1 MIEVDGL
8 EFNLGFKFGCFMIF
22 VKSFREVLE
31 EMVSDNSMK
40 IMVSFFFGKGLWIC
54 LVEGINLKVWLDREQ
69 DQYQLQWL

>member
-40 IMVSFFFGKGLWIC
+40 IMVSFFFW
-54 LVEGINLKVWLDREQ
+54 
-69 DQYQLQWL
+69 

>member
-8 EFNLGFKFGCFMIF
+8 ELNLGFKFGCFMIF

-40 IMVSFFFGKGLWIC
+40 IMVSFFFW
-54 LVEGINLKVWLDREQ
+54 
-69 DQYQLQWL
+69 